1 MTTPPGS
8 RLRVGRGKPSL
19 AALAL
24 LAVAPL
30 RVAAVGAWT
39 RHGGVSPCKSSC
51 GGHGQMYAPPQSFK
65 LQSFLRRSCWQ
76 MLVPHS
82 PCILWWRCWQIPA
95 PPRQRAPP
103 PVCALPPR
111 HAWPAY
117 HRSWPSR
124 ERARRV
130 EAAGALRLRAAGA
143 GALGR
148 PGAYGAGARAGSERR
163 QALPKAGSV
172 GPTVAQHQRLELIIT
187 TPEEQHCTSPL
198 AVHCRARTTERQGS
212 EQGWAFPTVAQSG
225 AHAAAAS
232 LLRHRRGLCARKCGL
247 AASP

>member
-1 MTTPPGS
+1 MVSNPRISKGPAGTGRCINGDSARRGWDAETGHPRRGPPVTTPPGS

-111 HAWPAY
+111 HAGPAY

-143 GALGR
+143 GAPLGR

-163 QALPKAGSV
+163 RALPKQGRAN
-172 GPTVAQHQRLELIIT
+172 RCT
-187 TPEEQHCTSPL
+187 TST
-198 AVHCRARTTERQGS
+198 A
-212 EQGWAFPTVAQSG
+212 
-225 AHAAAAS
+225 
-232 LLRHRRGLCARKCGL
+232 
-247 AASP
+247 